1 MTFNIWIFLHQTSP
15 PLVCPLANLL
25 SIKTKADLVKGF
37 RAEGV
42 LTKYNKVMVLTD
54 EELGASL
61 ENKMSSSPT
70 PRKLWIKLE
79 WWMIVYCSASLACM
93 KVKMCVLWETLK
105 LVLKELIPMHLLSIS
120 SALSPCLSASTFTTM
135 YFPTEGQRLC
145 AGVLY
150 S

>member
-1 MTFNIWIFLHQTSP
+1 M
-15 PLVCPLANLL
+15 CPLANLL

-42 LTKYNKVMVLTD
+42 PTKYNKVMVLTD

-79 WWMIVYCSASLACM
+79 
-93 KVKMCVLWETLK
+93 
-105 LVLKELIPMHLLSIS
+105 
-120 SALSPCLSASTFTTM
+120 
-135 YFPTEGQRLC
+135 
-145 AGVLY
+145 
-150 S
+150 